1 MTTQNSPQNSLSPE
15 ITTGGV
21 VTKPVVI
28 PVDKAISWAKLYLS
42 LGWSLVPISP
52 DTKIPTVAWKKYQET
67 PPTLEEVTSWLNKG
81 WYLALVTGDVSGVCV
96 VDDDRIK
103 HNLPEYGFTSPL
115 IATTQSGGKHYYFNY
130 DREIHTHVNSKIH
143 VDLKGWHSYCL
154 LPPWKGRRWE
164 TDLVSNARNLPSLP
178 EEIITLIRSDMENQ
192 VTHTPLEKQNLLDVK
207 EGSRS
212 DSLYKLACSIFN
224 DYDFDAGK
232 RILIGVN
239 ETYSPPLPEKQRD
252 YDIQRAYDYVQ
263 LHPKE
268 TITMVS
274 TELKSKTPAPAPE
287 LPPEKKQELF
297 EKYSNSHPILTTDTF
312 KSTSYDEP
320 KWLVNKLIRTGG
332 ISFLAG
338 ESGTGKTICAL
349 TIAQALASGKPW
361 LDKFETTKCNVLI
374 LDKEN
379 EPSDIQKHF
388 STMGI
393 SSPNIHLLFT
403 QDNYNLMDEK
413 VKKTEMAEYISE
425 YVKRNDINVVIMD
438 SVVDFTLGNESDSGD
453 VAKNINVWREIV
465 SPASILAIHH
475 FKKENPAVKIKAADL
490 LRGSS
495 VWLSAAQS
503 VLALTVPTF
512 GNSTILAVE
521 SVKVRSGKKQPPFQM
536 EMVIRPDP
544 YSNGETVVSGFK
556 YLHDINPVKLKIDE
570 AKEEIVKLLSDNPDT
585 EYTALEIKA
594 LLAPNGVIDK
604 NVEISLPQLVAEGE
618 IYNSSGAG
626 VKGSPKAY
634 KICVTNML
642 EKIEKEVE
650 NE

>member
-1 MTTQNSPQNSLSPE
+1 MTTQIPTQTPPLSPE

-67 PPTLEEVTSWLNKG
+67 PPTLEEVTGWLNKG
-81 WYLALVTGDVSGVCV
+81 WYLALVTGDVSGICV

-115 IATTQSGGKHYYFNY
+115 IATTQSGGKHYYYLY

-143 VDLKGWHSYCL
+143 VDLKAWHSYVL
-154 LPPWKGRRWE
+154 LPPFKGRKWE
-164 TDLVSNARNLPSLP
+164 TDLVSNIKNLYPLP
-178 EEIITLIRSDMENQ
+178 EETITLIRSDMENQ
-192 VTHTPLEKQNLLDVK
+192 ITHTPLEKQQLLDVS

-212 DSLYKLACSIFN
+212 DSIYKLACSIFN
-224 DYDFDAGK
+224 DYDFDSGK

-239 ETYSPPLPEKQRD
+239 DTYNPPLQQKQLD

-312 KSTSYDEP
+312 KSTSYEKP

-495 VWLSAAQS
+495 VWLSSAQS

-544 YSNGETVVSGFK
+544 FIPNETIVDGFK

-642 EKIEKEVE
+642 EK
-650 NE
+650 N